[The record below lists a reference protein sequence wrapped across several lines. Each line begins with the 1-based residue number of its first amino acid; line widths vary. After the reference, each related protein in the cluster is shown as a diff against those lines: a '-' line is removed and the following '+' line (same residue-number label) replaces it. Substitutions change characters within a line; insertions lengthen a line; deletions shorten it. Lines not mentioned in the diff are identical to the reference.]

1 MPIHE
6 NTYHIQDFVSD
17 AYQHARMGSNPGSVN
32 YLANHTMPCCLP
44 GGAWVASLG
53 LASAIGAIEGAAAG
67 LAMKLGDVILQYSE
81 GGEAMPLQSCV
92 LSAATAGALLKTGL
106 LALDYCTGWHA
117 TRAWLDYNPY
127 RGRRDEDMRP
137 DELPQY
143 VRERQPVKFNTVKV
157 GLFRTA
163 KGAVAGAVKGAAF
176 GLATHVGSKIVHQV
190 IPEEAILPIGAAV
203 AAAALGGAIVTGGYE
218 FVDSVDVH
226 FRGM

>member
-32 YLANHTMPCCLP
+32 YLANHTMPCFLP

-53 LASAIGAIEGAAAG
+53 LASAVGAVEGAAAG
-67 LAMKLGDVILQYSE
+67 LAMKLGDVILQHSE
-81 GGEAMPLQSCV
+81 GVGAMPFQSCV
-92 LSAATAGALLKTGL
+92 LSAATAGALLKTAL
-106 LALDYCTGWHA
+106 LALDYCTGFYI
-117 TRAWLDYNPY
+117 TRPYMDYNPY
-127 RGRRDEDMRP
+127 PDGRGARL

-157 GLFRTA
+157 GLFRTV

-176 GLATHVGSKIVHQV
+176 GLAAHVGSKIVHQV
-190 IPEEAILPIGAAV
+190 IPEEAILPIVAAV
-203 AAAALGGAIVTGGYE
+203 AAAALGGAIVNGGYE